1 MKRATYLVTELL
13 KIFLLFSIPGSTIC
27 FVNAA
32 VEHDLA
38 AAIPLLPLWL
48 IPLLLI
54 FVRQYVRNF
63 FLFALCHLIWIGYLF
78 LPLELIPRLLAG
90 AYLILTIAYS
100 YVRKYTG
107 RGEELS
113 TGNLFVACGTLIVLY
128 FLAGFLEIQA
138 IRPYLVGLAVAQ
150 ILIFLVSLHIL
161 NVNETLFNVGD
172 MMSQPAEK
180 LRQFN
185 GKIAAMYL
193 VIVAAIMLLAV
204 VLRLDVVFTWIGKG
218 ALALLRVLL
227 SLLNRGEE
235 TGEISE
241 EFKLEVDT
249 SQGDTAQPAVGEPF
263 ILWVILEKILLIA
276 VFVGIIV
283 GIVYLLYRFYKA
295 FNKNSVQELAT
306 EEFTESSAFVE
317 KEKRSPRPKGRLWD
331 ALQMTPE
338 KKIRRLYFH
347 KISRFM
353 KKGDRIKPAN
363 TPVEIEQ
370 ALRDQENLQ
379 ALTRVY
385 QKARYSDEPITNE
398 EIREVKT

>member
-13 KIFLLFSIPGSTIC
+13 KIFLLFSIPGSIIC
-27 FVNAA
+27 FASAA

-38 AAIPLLPLWL
+38 AALPLLPLWL
-48 IPLLLI
+48 IPLLLV
-54 FVRQYVRNF
+54 FVRQYVKNF
-63 FLFALCHLIWIGYLF
+63 FLFALCHLVWIGYLF
-78 LPLELIPRLLAG
+78 LPLALIPKLLAG
-90 AYLILTIAYS
+90 AYLILTVAYS

-107 RGEELS
+107 RGEDLS
-113 TGNLFVACGTLIVLY
+113 MGALFLGCGSLIFLY
-128 FLAGFLEIQA
+128 FLAGFLDLQA

-150 ILIFLVSLHIL
+150 ILIFFVSLHIL
-161 NVNETLFNVGD
+161 NVNETLYNVGD

-180 LRQFN
+180 LRRFN

-204 VLRLDVVFTWIGKG
+204 VLRLDVVFTWIGRG
-218 ALALLRVLL
+218 ALALLRLL
-227 SLLNRGEE
+227 VSLLDRGEE
-235 TGEISE
+235 MGEISE
-241 EFKLEVDT
+241 EFKLEVD
-249 SQGDTAQPAVGEPF
+249 SPQSDAAPPAGGEPF
-263 ILWVILEKILLIA
+263 ILWIILEKILIIA
-276 VFVGIIV
+276 FCVGVIV
-283 GIVYLLYRFYKA
+283 GIAYLLYRFYKA

-317 KEKRSPRPKGRLWD
+317 KEKRSPRPKGRLRD

-363 TPVEIEQ
+363 TPVEIER

-385 QKARYSDEPITNE
+385 QKARYSDEPITKE
-398 EIREVKT
+398 EVGEVKT